1 MMEWSLTIREG
12 KTILSLISD
21 GNISDGNI
29 GENDGMVP
37 HNFWNAMHQIHMC
50 FANTIAHIY

>member
-12 KTILSLISD
+12 KTILSL
-21 GNISDGNI
+21 ISDGNI

-50 FANTIAHIY
+50 FAMMNTIAHIY